1 MLFTSAMFV
10 GIGPTTSRRPLHYAI
25 LNEDLEVQAIDSGDM
40 ETVLA
45 LIAGLES
52 PLVAI
57 GAPRSPNRG
66 LLKGSEVRKRYNLRA
81 GGRTWTKWRVCE
93 YELRRRNIRLYNT
106 PDRREIAPQWV
117 QSGFVLYRR
126 LMGMGFRF
134 LDPNE
139 LLQPRRLMEVQPH
152 ACYTVL
158 LERRP
163 FLRNTLEGRL
173 QRQLVLHLEGID
185 VPNPILTLEEITRH
199 HLLRGHLPLEGL
211 YDPEE
216 LDALVSAFTAYL
228 VMKRPDRLTYIG
240 EHEEGIIFL
249 PTAEIK
255 AFYP

>member
-10 GIGPTTSRRPLHYAI
+10 GIGPTTSRRPLQYAI
-25 LNEDLEVQAIDSGDM
+25 INEDLEIQGIDSGDM

-45 LIAGLES
+45 IIASLDS

-57 GAPRSPNRG
+57 GAPQGPNRD
-66 LLKGSEVRKRYNLRA
+66 LLKSPEVRKRYNLRA
-81 GGRTWTKWRVCE
+81 EGRTWTKWRVCE
-93 YELRRRNIRLYNT
+93 YELRRRNIRVYNT
-106 PDRREIAPQWV
+106 PDRREIAPKWV
-117 QSGFVLYRR
+117 QSGFALYRR

-139 LLQPRRLMEVQPH
+139 PLQPRQLLEVQPH
-152 ACYTVL
+152 ASYTVL

-173 QRQLVLHLEGID
+173 QRQLVLYLEGAD

-199 HLLRGHLPLEGL
+199 HLLSGHLPLEGL
-211 YDPEE
+211 HNPEE

-228 VMKRPDRLTYIG
+228 VMKRPDRISYVG
-240 EHEEGIIFL
+240 EHEEGLITL
-249 PTAEIK
+249 PAAEIK